1 MLSTGEGN
9 SNPLW
14 LDSMKRQKD
23 TMLEDETPRS
33 EGIQYTTGEEW
44 RAITSDGHILIP
56 SPTQWA

>member
-1 MLSTGEGN
+1 MLSTGEG
-9 SNPLW
+9 SGNPLW

-56 SPTQWA
+56 